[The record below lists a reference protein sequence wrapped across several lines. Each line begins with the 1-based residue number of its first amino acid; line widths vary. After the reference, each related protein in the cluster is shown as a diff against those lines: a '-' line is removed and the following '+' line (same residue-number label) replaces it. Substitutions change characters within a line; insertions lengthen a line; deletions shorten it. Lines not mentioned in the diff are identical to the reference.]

1 MRCDCWRQLSP
12 AVGSHTNLFFFL
24 YSVHV
29 SYYILKACSVHGQ
42 GDTRLEMGCSRN
54 KATVMCFKEVW
65 SWFLCEFYF
74 KWSIVDL
81 CGWSLHLLPTLF
93 DLRFVHL
100 IDLCVCL
107 MISGRSWNC
116 SLPVHGWGLLML
128 SGFCLPLHLLFDCSP
143 RDLLFARQWSS
154 LSNPKNINSS
164 RFLSGVHALCSADQ
178 WPPRQAHPSDWCLCR
193 VYREF

>member
-1 MRCDCWRQLSP
+1 MGLLKTALARRWLS
-12 AVGSHTNLFFFL
+12 HQLFFL
-24 YSVHV
+24 

-74 KWSIVDL
+74 KWSIVNL

-107 MISGRSWNC
+107 LISGRSWNC

-128 SGFCLPLHLLFDCSP
+128 LAF
-143 RDLLFARQWSS
+143 
-154 LSNPKNINSS
+154 
-164 RFLSGVHALCSADQ
+164 V
-178 WPPRQAHPSDWCLCR
+178 CLCTCCLT
-193 VYREF
+193 VLHGTCCLHGSGLVSPTPKT